1 MAYNSSLVASFAD
14 WSNLLNYEEKMY
26 VCAART
32 SLGCPSKTCRDH
44 AHAILGSVSNV
55 DIDRNNALQIK
66 ALGVIISTF
75 ETLPYPPHCLGM
87 PRIFLTAP
95 HPATVL
101 GLHDDQGEQGWHL

>member
-1 MAYNSSLVASFAD
+1 
-14 WSNLLNYEEKMY
+14 MY

-75 ETLPYPPHCLGM
+75 ETLPVHQYFPCAARAARI
-87 PRIFLTAP
+87 PRSQWKLFSES
-95 HPATVL
+95 
-101 GLHDDQGEQGWHL
+101 DSYK